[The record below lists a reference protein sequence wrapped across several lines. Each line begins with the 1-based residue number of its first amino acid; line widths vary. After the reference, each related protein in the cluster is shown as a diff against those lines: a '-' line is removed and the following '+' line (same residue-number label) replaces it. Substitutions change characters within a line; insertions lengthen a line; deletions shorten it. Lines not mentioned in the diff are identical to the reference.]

1 MSILRDKERQR
12 PEKHEEFLV
21 AKNSQNNS
29 FQQSSKTV
37 DDRQEN
43 RPGWNPEFSAGP
55 P

>member
-12 PEKHEEFLV
+12 PEKHVEFLV
-21 AKNSQNNS
+21 AKNSRNNS
-29 FQQSSKTV
+29 FQQSGKTV

-43 RPGWNPEFSAGP
+43 GPGWNPEFSAGP

>member
-1 MSILRDKERQR
+1 MSILRDKKRQR
-12 PEKHEEFLV
+12 PEKHEEFLGP
-21 AKNSQNNS
+21 KNSQNNS
-29 FQQSSKTV
+29 FQQSGKAI

>member
-21 AKNSQNNS
+21 ANNSQNNS

-37 DDRQEN
+37 DDPQEN
-43 RPGWNPEFSAGP
+43 RSGWNPEFSAGP